1 MFGFKQEHLDWI
13 LQRTVCHKRA
23 AKNPFKEKK
32 KKCWAVSQASHSFG
46 SDASAQWSAQVS
58 NGWNFYRPSPPKKRL
73 KPQTSAASSQALW
86 FVDADGGTG
95 KSFFIEECFVLSFLR
110 ACCLLLFE
118 CSENTKRHEK
128 KKKKNASQHSSTL
141 KIIQFLFLFI
151 SYIWFRWTS
160 GVGLF

>member
-1 MFGFKQEHLDWI
+1 MFGFKQEHLDSI

-23 AKNPFKEKK
+23 AKKPFKEKK

-95 KSFFIEECFVLSFLR
+95 KSFFIEECFVLFFKGVLSSTIWMFW
-110 ACCLLLFE
+110 
-118 CSENTKRHEK
+118 KHEKTWK

-151 SYIWFRWTS
+151 SYIWFMWTS